1 MLKLNGL
8 RVDNPQGWMAAVGL
22 MRILHLQ
29 NQQVSICWLDGLAV
43 LSGIKESD
51 LLASLLEYLEK
62 GSRLLSDLESLPV
75 NDKQKIALDFTA
87 GRVNFRAELE
97 SMLTCVTEK
106 DISKALLQPWEN
118 KDDIVS
124 LGWDPNAFKQAARLA
139 GNQAPASAKHQ
150 TELAGQ
156 WLAAESLYIT
166 CPDPGLLREYRW
178 VSWQYPLDY
187 EAVVGVIQARDLSFY
202 GEEYSAQ
209 ITINGK
215 YKVFRQ
221 GYRTAA

>member
-29 NQQVSICWLDGLAV
+29 NQQVSIYWLDGRAV
-43 LSGIKESD
+43 LSGIEEND
-51 LLASLLEYLEK
+51 LLASLMEYLEK

-97 SMLTCVTEK
+97 AMLTSVTEK
-106 DISKALLQPWEN
+106 DISKALFQPWEN
-118 KDDIVS
+118 KHNVVS
-124 LGWDPNAFKQAARLA
+124 LGWDPSAVKQAARFA
-139 GNQAPASAKHQ
+139 GSRAPDSAKHQ

-156 WLAAESLYIT
+156 WLASESLYIT
-166 CPDPGLLREYRW
+166 CPDPGSLREYRW
-178 VSWQYPLDY
+178 VNWQYPLDY
-187 EAVVGVIQARDLSFY
+187 DSVVGVIQARDLSFD

-209 ITINGK
+209 ITFNGSF
-215 YKVFRQ
+215 KVFRQ
-221 GYRTAA
+221 GCRTAA